1 MRHDTPR
8 TDERSTQGLARGGT
22 RRDFQ
27 RLGNAQLADRAH
39 GADETRAN
47 AALNA
52 IVDAAARPARTR
64 ARLVGLN
71 TFSACVA
78 ELARLMP
85 LHAHE
90 ITDESRKGRAHIL
103 SMLARTLRH
112 QRQKARTG
120 HWDYQPARHAQLYR
134 LFHHMRAIHATL

>member
-1 MRHDTPR
+1 MRHDT
-8 TDERSTQGLARGGT
+8 TTGNEREASGLACSPAGRAV
-22 RRDFQ
+22 
-27 RLGNAQLADRAH
+27 RLSGNASLAGGAH
-39 GADETRAN
+39 APNQPRAN

-103 SMLARTLRH
+103 SMLACTLRH

-134 LFHHMRAIHATL
+134 LFQHMRAIHVSL